1 MDINGVI
8 KEYLQSLQ
16 IEQRLSPSTIIS
28 YRSDL
33 SLFAKF
39 AMRQGLLDLQNIDSH
54 SIRKFLL
61 ELQQVYSLKAT
72 TLRRRI
78 HALRSFYNYCI
89 DEDYV
94 IKNPMRKIKSPKK
107 EHPLP
112 IFLTDEEAKRYL
124 DTPTKDPQAWLRKRD
139 RAILDVLFFTGIRRN
154 ELLGLAMEDINLN
167 EWSLRVIKGKGSKDR
182 LLPLNSKLIKS
193 MSEYLT
199 VRPKSRSNKFFVSYN
214 YNAQLTKAGLY
225 KLFRKHLKTAKI
237 TRKGISPH
245 KIRHTFATMVLRGS
259 RDIVAVQELLGHTD
273 ISTTRIYLHTTT
285 EQLRGA
291 MEKHPMG

>member
-1 MDINGVI
+1 MDIIGVI
-8 KEYLQSLQ
+8 KEYLQALQ

-33 SLFAKF
+33 GLFAKF
-39 AMRQGLLDLQNIDSH
+39 AMRQGILELQNIDSH

-61 ELQQVYSLKAT
+61 ELQQLYSLKAT

-94 IKNPMRKIKSPKK
+94 IKNPMRKIKCPKK
-107 EHPLP
+107 EQPLP
-112 IFLTDEEAKRYL
+112 IFLTDEEAKRFL
-124 DTPTKDPQAWLRKRD
+124 DTPTKDKQEWLRKRD
-139 RAILDVLFFTGIRRN
+139 KAILDVLFFTGIRRN
-154 ELLGLAMEDINLN
+154 ELLGLAMDDINLN
-167 EWSLRVIKGKGSKDR
+167 EWSLRVIKGKGGKDR

-193 MSEYLT
+193 IREYLA

-225 KLFRKHLKTAKI
+225 KLFRTHLRNAKI

-291 MEKHPMG
+291 VEKHPMG